1 MSAALE
7 LDTLAQVDALQ
18 NRYIAALDGKD
29 IAGWADCFSQREDAS
44 YICRS
49 AENEAN
55 GWPIAL
61 MLDDRRARIEDRI
74 MFITRIWAGTFQD
87 YRTRHFL
94 QRVSCERASDLGE
107 GLWRARTHF
116 NIEYTLDP
124 NRTQTL
130 TSGVYED
137 VVEIVGGEAR
147 FVSKKAIY
155 DTTVLPQYIV
165 YPF

>member
-1 MSAALE
+1 MSTTVE
-7 LDTLAQVDALQ
+7 LDILACVDALQ
-18 NRYIAALDGKD
+18 HRYIAALDGKD
-29 IAGWADCFSQREDAS
+29 IAGWAACFSARADAS

-55 GWPIAL
+55 GWPIGL
-61 MLDDRRARIEDRI
+61 MYDDCRGRIDDRI
-74 MFITRIWAGTFQD
+74 MFITKIWAGTFQD

-94 QRVSCERASDLGE
+94 QRVSCERQGDL
-107 GLWRARTHF
+107 WHVRTHF
-116 NIEYTLDP
+116 SIEYTLDP
-124 NRTQTL
+124 QRTQTL
-130 TSGVYED
+130 AAGVYED

-147 FVSKKAIY
+147 FVSKKALY